1 MMKVSRE
8 QLIEDGYIIL
18 REVVPPDSLE
28 GLRASAERMVER
40 QKAIWARERG
50 PDDPAGGVWE
60 TAAQPRLVIN
70 GFSGID
76 GVELVDDETAPVV
89 EFWLHENVL
98 GVSTELLGEPEA
110 GVTEMMMMCNPVR
123 DHGPADWH
131 RDVSA
136 PFHGPLQCFVDDVL
150 ENGPRYVQWNIPLY
164 DDSVLWVV
172 PGSHRRV
179 NTPEENRALAEGPRA
194 PLPGSIC
201 TDLEAGDGV
210 VYVQPILHWASNY
223 SAKLRRTIHGGFCI
237 WSGYRD
243 LSFTKCLSPSA
254 QAIFDGWSQRSTR
267 MQDLTESA
275 LRAAT
280 EGYAASFGSALD
292 GLQPGIGRAG
302 KDLLTI
308 YLSKVA
314 KNIRDLKLQDQA
326 GAPGTKRNAVGAGLT
341 ITLNWGTEF
350 ANRFSL
356 SDAQAIWQRF
366 EPIDTGLQADEAQP
380 SPGLQQEP
388 SRYYSI
394 EAPAEVSYERFVAG
408 WG

>member
-1 MMKVSRE
+1 MRVSRD

-18 REVVPPDSLE
+18 RDVVPPDSLE

-40 QKAIWARERG
+40 QRTIWARERG
-50 PDDPAGGVWE
+50 PADPPGGVWE

-98 GVSTELLGEPEA
+98 GVSTKLLGEPNA

-136 PFHGPLQCFVDDVL
+136 PFHGPLQSFVDDVV

-164 DDSVLWVV
+164 DDNVLWVV

-179 NTPEENRALAEGPRA
+179 NTPEENHGLAEDPRA

-201 TDLEAGDGV
+201 TRLKAGDGV
-210 VYVQPILHWASNY
+210 VYVQPILHWASDY
-223 SAKLRRTIHGGFCI
+223 SPKLRRTIHGGFCI

-243 LSFTKCLSPSA
+243 LSFTKYLSPSA
-254 QAIFDGWSQRSTR
+254 GAIFAGWSRRSAR

-280 EGYAASFGSALD
+280 EGDAAAYRDALER
-292 GLQPGIGRAG
+292 LQPGIGRAG
-302 KDLLTI
+302 RNLLTV

-314 KNIRDLKLQDQA
+314 KNVRDLKAHERDDI
-326 GAPGTKRNAVGAGLT
+326 PGSKLNAVGAGLT
-341 ITLNWGTEF
+341 ITLNWGPEF
-350 ANRFSL
+350 ANRFSR
-356 SDAQAIWQRF
+356 SETQAIWQRF
-366 EPIDTGLQADEAQP
+366 EPIDTGLQSNESQP

-388 SRYYSI
+388 SRYYSNQ
-394 EAPAEVSYERFVAG
+394 APAEVSYERFVAG
-408 WG
+408 WS